1 LPEAWGI
8 PRREDPSPRNGE
20 AEVPLAGCFGGG
32 RPHVAWRSMTTHL
45 IVLAIVAAIVL
56 AVYLIRRR

>member
-1 LPEAWGI
+1 
-8 PRREDPSPRNGE
+8 
-20 AEVPLAGCFGGG
+20 
-32 RPHVAWRSMTTHL
+32 MTTHL